1 MLEVTLAMA
10 VMAICALG
18 LMSTQLAIARHAQS
32 AAARERAAF
41 AADALAEAS
50 AFSPAAAL
58 EAWKTRV
65 AAIVPEGA
73 AAITSGGPETSIATV
88 TWAITGGPASGRDMA
103 GASAC
108 PGATTSA
115 GRDCVALAFA
125 R

>member
-1 MLEVTLAMA
+1 LLEVALAMA

-50 AFSPAAAL
+50 AWSSAAAID
-58 EAWKTRV
+58 AWKTRV

-73 AAITSGGPETSIATV
+73 AAITSAGADTSIATV
-88 TWAITGGPASGRDMA
+88 TWALSRPPSSRDTA
-103 GASAC
+103 GASGC
-108 PGATTSA
+108 QGVTTSPE
-115 GRDCVALAFA
+115 RDCVALAFA